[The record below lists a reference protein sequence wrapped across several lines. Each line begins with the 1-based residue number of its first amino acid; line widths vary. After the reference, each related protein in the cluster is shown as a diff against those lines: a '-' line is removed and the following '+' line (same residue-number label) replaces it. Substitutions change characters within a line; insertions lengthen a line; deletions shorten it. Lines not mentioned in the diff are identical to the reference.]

1 MKLKILIA
9 AALSLAAYCLS
20 GELSAQTKMET
31 KNYYK
36 AVAKPSLKA
45 YNNFL
50 KKYPNSVYAADIAAR
65 KDTLLN
71 ISPYSE
77 VQARELIGA
86 FIPQDAPALAFAVRK
101 EAVDRIHAVCLTGN
115 GIEIRTIEKNGSSW
129 KELPSYNP
137 PFPFMDEE
145 PQSLVF
151 IDGNSVLKLR
161 GETFLCFNVLA
172 SWPDSRRE
180 YRSVCY
186 SPDSDYWNY
195 LTFSGKDVRTKNGS
209 ASFRISGRFNETM
222 EELSHPQM
230 RLLLS
235 GMKEN
240 PGLEEI
246 PDKDWKTDL
255 AIEFWL
261 KNNPDAMGGA
271 TKLNFNILDKDCS
284 LVESFAKAKGKQE
297 SSKYRAA
304 IMDIRGWSV
313 IVVYEKESGNYVLA
327 WAEPECKDHK
337 KDRLL
342 NSLYFKNPYTLTMY
356 YYQGSK
362 SFSYELNLAS
372 KKLSR

>member
-1 MKLKILIA
+1 MKLRILIA
-9 AALSLAAYCLS
+9 AALCIASCGLAQ
-20 GELSAQTKMET
+20 ELAAQTKTET
-31 KNYYK
+31 KNYNK
-36 AVAKPSLKA
+36 AVSKPSLKA
-45 YNNFL
+45 YDNFL

-77 VQARELIGA
+77 AQARELIGA
-86 FIPQDAPALAFAVRK
+86 FLPQDAPALAFAVRK
-101 EAVDRIHAVCLTGN
+101 DAVDRIHALCLG
-115 GIEIRTIEKNGSSW
+115 GREIEIRTIEKSGASW

-137 PFPFMDEE
+137 PFPFQDEY
-145 PQSLVF
+145 PQSLSF
-151 IDGNSVLKLR
+151 IDSHSVMKIK

-172 SWPDSRRE
+172 AWPNSRRE

-186 SPDSDYWNY
+186 SPDSDFWGY
-195 LTFSGKDVRTKNGS
+195 LSFSGKDVHVKDDS
-209 ASFRISGRFNETM
+209 AAYRISGRFNETM
-222 EELSHPQM
+222 EELRHPQL
-230 RLLLS
+230 RVLLS
-235 GMKEN
+235 AMKEN
-240 PGLEEI
+240 ALLEEI

-255 AIEFWL
+255 AIEFWQ
-261 KNNPDAMGGA
+261 KNNPDAMGAA
-271 TKLNFNILDKDCS
+271 TKLTFNILDKDCS
-284 LVESFAKAKGKQE
+284 LVESFAKAKGKVE

-313 IVVYEKESGNYVLA
+313 IVVFEKESGNYVLA